1 MEIRRFSASLCS
13 SWGRR
18 YQKKGVSSLQSEA
31 TEALIG
37 AAIEFLVPLRTFE
50 GFDQGKF
57 ERLCEVLKQ
66 CKKAWEDS
74 EYVPKQAAFIMLDL
88 FPIPWAVADHYANRD
103 KGADP
108 ETIIVAAGTLNSLAQ
123 DCMADKSWEPG

>member
-1 MEIRRFSASLCS
+1 M
-13 SWGRR
+13 
-18 YQKKGVSSLQSEA
+18 QSDA
-31 TEALIG
+31 TEALFE

-74 EYVPKQAAFIMLDL
+74 EYVPKQAAFIMLEL
-88 FPIPWAVADHYANRD
+88 FPIPCAVARYYANRN

-108 ETIIVAAGTLNSLAQ
+108 ETIINAAATLNSLAQ
-123 DCMADKSWEPG
+123 DCMADKSWRSG